1 MPFDARQV
9 EVQLNVAVAV
19 DEIVD
24 VGVGLHV
31 LLGPQDKVLAVLTH
45 IRRLLTVGALQP
57 TVLRPFE
64 AELHAPPRMN
74 EVEQTLACAVVE
86 HPAQELEVGMGV
98 AQAVAVGKIEDLAVQ
113 LGCQRL
119 AVHDEAALFLE
130 VAVGPYIM
138 VAGEEMHLDAHV
150 GKLRQLTEETRVA
163 LGHDVLV
170 FVPEVKHIAEQI
182 DCLSLLLDAVEEA
195 HEPALLH
202 APVGDSQRP

>member
-1 MPFDARQV
+1 
-9 EVQLNVAVAV
+9 
-19 DEIVD
+19 
-24 VGVGLHV
+24 
-31 LLGPQDKVLAVLTH
+31 
-45 IRRLLTVGALQP
+45 
-57 TVLRPFE
+57 
-64 AELHAPPRMN
+64 MN

-98 AQAVAVGKIEDLAVQ
+98 AQAVAVGQIEDLTVQ

-119 AVHDEAALFLE
+119 AVHDEAALLLE

-182 DCLSLLLDAVEEA
+182 DRLGFLLDAVEEA